1 MMAAGQRVR
10 RPHDPKQNH
19 PRSNKREAGAAATL
33 RSRQRD
39 ALDHA
44 LRVVHSV
51 CCLAG
56 SASLIDDLRAEP
68 RVEGV
73 PSAIRRHDTGTLF
86 DWLIAALSYQGIS
99 DRVASGYM
107 DRHGRARWCDI
118 NAKLSRGATC
128 PKLQSYWHYHRCRYD
143 KISRTCAEPDHID
156 QCPVPSHD
164 LRNGRLNQTAYS
176 LYLFIRDIADGD
188 LVDWIDRQFQQ
199 ADQPRYTDRPARLRE
214 ALIEPLREVYGV
226 SDKVLTMTLSCV
238 LLAAPRGYETWR
250 QVGATMIAID
260 TLVHN
265 FLHRTGI
272 LARFGADHLYGAGCY
287 RPGGCADIIALVA
300 EQIDA
305 RAFNPAFPAVFPRFV
320 QHAIWR
326 YCAQAG
332 LAVCNGNR
340 IDDRR
345 RCRNVYCQIRT
356 LCDRVA
362 LHKAK

>member
-1 MMAAGQRVR
+1 MIAASQRAR
-10 RPHDPKQNH
+10 RPAAPNQNH
-19 PRSNKREAGAAATL
+19 PGRNKSKDGTGATL
-33 RSRQRD
+33 RSRPRG

-44 LRVVHSV
+44 VRVVRGV

-56 SASLIDDLRAEP
+56 SASLIDDLRAEL
-68 RVEGV
+68 RAEGV
-73 PSAIRRHDTGTLF
+73 LAAIRRHDTGTLF
-86 DWLIAALSYQGIS
+86 DWLMAAFSYQGIS

-107 DRHGRARWCDI
+107 EAHGRARWADI
-118 NAKLSRGATC
+118 ETKLGHGTTC
-128 PKLQSYWHYHRCRYD
+128 PKLPSYWHYYGCRYD

-156 QCPVPSHD
+156 GCPVPSHD

-176 LYLFIRDIADGD
+176 LYLFIRDIADSD
-188 LVDWIDRQFQQ
+188 LVGWIDRRLQE
-199 ADQPRYTDRPARLRE
+199 ADWPHDANRPARLQA
-214 ALIEPLREVYGV
+214 ALIEPLRNVYGV

-272 LARFGADHLYGAGCY
+272 LARFGADHQYGAACY
-287 RPGGCADIIALVA
+287 RPGGCADIIGLVA

-305 RAFNPAFPAVFPRFV
+305 RAFNPTFPAIFPRFV

-326 YCAQAG
+326 YCAQLG
-332 LAVCNGNR
+332 LDVCNGNR
-340 IDDRR
+340 IDDRQS
-345 RCRNVYCQIRT
+345 CDNVYCQIRR
-356 LCDRVA
+356 LCDRVT
-362 LHKAK
+362 LTKH

>member
-1 MMAAGQRVR
+1 MMAANQRAR
-10 RPHDPKQNH
+10 RPAAPKQNH
-19 PRSNKREAGAAATL
+19 PRRNKKRSWHGRPL
-33 RSRQRD
+33 RSSPRG

-44 LRVVHSV
+44 VRVVHGV

-56 SASLIDDLRAEP
+56 SASLIDDLRAELQS
-68 RVEGV
+68 EGI
-73 PSAIRRHDTGTLF
+73 PSAIRRHDTAILF
-86 DWLIAALSYQGIS
+86 DWLVAALSYQGIS

-107 DRHGRARWCDI
+107 ERHGRARWRDI
-118 NAKLSRGATC
+118 EAKLGHGTTC
-128 PKLQSYWHYHRCRYD
+128 PKLQSYWHYYGCRYD
-143 KISRTCAEPDHID
+143 KISRTCAEPEHID
-156 QCPVPSHD
+156 DCPVPSHD

-188 LVDWIDRQFQQ
+188 LVSWIDQQ
-199 ADQPRYTDRPARLRE
+199 LRDADSPNDGDRPARLRA

-238 LLAAPRGYETWR
+238 LLTAPRGYEIWR

-272 LARFGADHLYGAGCY
+272 LNRFEAEHAYGAACY
-287 RPGGCADIIALVA
+287 RPGSCADIIALVA

-305 RAFNPAFPAVFPRFV
+305 RAFNPAFPAFFPRFV
-320 QHAIWR
+320 QHAVWR
-326 YCAQAG
+326 YCAQLG
-332 LAVCNGNR
+332 LDVCNGNR

-345 RCRNVYCQIRT
+345 SCDNVYCQIRH
-356 LCDRVA
+356 LCDRVT
-362 LHKAK
+362 LNKHK

>member
-1 MMAAGQRVR
+1 MMAASQRAR
-10 RPHDPKQNH
+10 RPHAPNQIH
-19 PRSNKREAGAAATL
+19 PRRNKREAGTAATS
-33 RSRQRD
+33 RSRPRG

-44 LRVVHSV
+44 VRVVRGV

-56 SASLIDDLRAEP
+56 SASLIDDLRAEL

-73 PSAIRRHDTGTLF
+73 PAAIRRHDTAVLF
-86 DWLIAALSYQGIS
+86 DWLMAAVSYQGIS

-107 DRHGRARWCDI
+107 ERHGRARWADI
-118 NAKLSRGATC
+118 DAKLNTGAC

-156 QCPVPSHD
+156 HCPVPSHD

-188 LVDWIDRQFQQ
+188 LVGWIDRQLRE
-199 ADQPRYTDRPARLRE
+199 ADSPHDADRLARLRE
-214 ALIEPLREVYGV
+214 AVIGPLGEVYGV
-226 SDKVLTMTLSCV
+226 SDKALTMTLSCI
-238 LLAAPRGYETWR
+238 LLTAPRGYEAWR

-272 LARFGADHLYGAGCY
+272 LARFGADHLYGAACH

-300 EQIDA
+300 ERIDA
-305 RAFNPAFPAVFPRFV
+305 RVFNPVFPAFFPRFV
-320 QHAIWR
+320 QHAVWR
-326 YCAQAG
+326 YCAQFG
-332 LAVCNGNR
+332 LDVCNGNR
-340 IDDRR
+340 IDDRQS
-345 RCRNVYCQIRT
+345 CDNAYCQIRS
-356 LCDRVA
+356 LCDRIA
-362 LHKAK
+362 LHKTA